1 MSVVNLSAAVASTP
15 MKLFSLPSL
24 RAGLRW
30 SLWGLFNALALYLVV
45 ALYAQQQLAF
55 ALLGLVVT
63 GIASYVFISRRAY
76 AHRYIYP
83 ALAGMLVFVIFPL
96 LYTVGIGFTN
106 YSGSNLLSFEQ
117 VQRYHLRQTYL
128 AGERYAFS
136 LHRDEAGELRLR
148 VDKGE
153 RGAFVSPPLVGDA
166 TGDAAGEPLA
176 LRA

>member
-83 ALAGMLVFVIFPL
+83 ALAGMRVLQK
-96 LYTVGIGFTN
+96 
-106 YSGSNLLSFEQ
+106 GSRLSITP
-117 VQRYHLRQTYL
+117 V
-128 AGERYAFS
+128 
-136 LHRDEAGELRLR
+136 EASEWACITDVLM
-148 VDKGE
+148 
-153 RGAFVSPPLVGDA
+153 PGD
-166 TGDAAGEPLA
+166 
-176 LRA
+176 